1 MRSTKGFSLI
11 ELLIVVAI
19 ILVIAAIAIP
29 SLLQARLAANESSAV
44 GSLSAIK
51 SAEVTYYTA
60 YPSIG
65 YSPDIGTLGGP
76 DPCAPASTN
85 ACLLD
90 SFLSSS
96 VPGSTG
102 KSGYV
107 YAATGITSPGGTM
120 NTAFVAAA
128 APVAAH
134 STGNHDYC
142 STNDGVLRSQLV
154 SPGDLPVTA
163 LSPCLVFPVAQ

>member
-1 MRSTKGFSLI
+1 MGSTKGFSLV

-29 SLLQARLAANESSAV
+29 NLLQAKLSANEASAA
-44 GSLSAIK
+44 GSLNAIK

-65 YSPDIGTLGGP
+65 YAPDLNSLGGAV
-76 DPCAPASTN
+76 PCTPSSTT
-85 ACLLD
+85 ACMID

-107 YAATGITSPGGTM
+107 YQATGIASGGGTI
-120 NTAFVAAA
+120 NAAFVAAA
-128 APVAAH
+128 APMTVH

-142 STNDGVLRSQLV
+142 TTNDGILRSQIAN
-154 SPGDLPVTA
+154 PGDAPVTNLPA
-163 LSPCLVFPVAQ
+163 CLAFPVAQ